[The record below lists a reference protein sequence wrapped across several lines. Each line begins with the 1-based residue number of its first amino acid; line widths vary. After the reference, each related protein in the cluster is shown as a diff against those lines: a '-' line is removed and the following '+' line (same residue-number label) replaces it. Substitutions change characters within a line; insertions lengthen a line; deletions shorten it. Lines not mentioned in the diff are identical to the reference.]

1 MDVNTQRK
9 ALRMFRRT
17 IFAVLSIGLILVV
30 SACGDSYP
38 TSTAVV
44 TGADDAA
51 TAAFQTVN
59 DSYDLY
65 NTGEIEAWVEVRDAG
80 SVWPDCV
87 DVEAEMEEIIK
98 EDQTFYDNGA
108 RYVDTV
114 CVSLGLGDWP
124 DIADEGIAA
133 GYYFTCDAVVTRDFE
148 DSTRTTVVEAF
159 NWVVNDGVVV
169 AVNSDI
175 KGPGGGG

>member
-1 MDVNTQRK
+1 
-9 ALRMFRRT
+9 MFRRT
-17 IFAVLSIGLILVV
+17 IFTVLSIGLILVV

-65 NTGEIEAWVEVRDAG
+65 NTGDIEAWVEVRDAG
-80 SVWPDCV
+80 SVWPDGV
-87 DVEAEMEEIIK
+87 DVEAEKEEIVK

-108 RYVDTV
+108 RFVDTV

-148 DSTRTTVVEAF
+148 DATRTTVVEAF

-169 AVNSDI
+169 AVNSDL